1 MIGVNQLTIVGNL
14 GRDADLRT
22 TQNGT
27 SVASMNVAV
36 NRRVKKGGQYQDHT
50 DWFRV
55 ALFGKRAEALAP
67 SLTKG
72 TMIQATGS
80 VECKVWTPD
89 NGEPRA
95 QMEVIA
101 ITFELLGGGNREQR
115 HDRDVTYLR
124 PAQNKQDGPGEF
136 ADDKQF
142 DDIPF

>member
-1 MIGVNQLTIVGNL
+1 MSGVNQLTIVGNL

-27 SVASMNVAV
+27 SVCSMNVAV
-36 NRRVKKGGQYQDHT
+36 NRRVKKGGTYQDHT

-55 ALFGKRAEALAP
+55 ALFGKRAEAIAP
-67 SLTKG
+67 HLTKG
-72 TMIQATGS
+72 TMVQATGA

-101 ITFELLGGGNREQR
+101 ITFELLGGGGKREGNEE
-115 HDRDVTYLR
+115 RDVRDHR
-124 PAQNKQDGPGEF
+124 PKQDNADEF
-136 ADDKQF
+136 GDDKQF